1 VEPVPHTPLPVAG
14 PELLLWLGVAGL
26 VPLVAA
32 VVLVACY
39 RRCRCLSGY
48 PVGTS
53 LAVAVVAAFFFTYW
67 IVVWR
72 SKKRYTD
79 DEWRRYHQR
88 RALEP
93 AAEPAHA

>member
-1 VEPVPHTPLPVAG
+1 VEPVQHTPLPVG
-14 PELLLWLGVAGL
+14 WPELLVGLGVAAL
-26 VPLVAA
+26 VLAVAA

-79 DEWRRYHQR
+79 EEWRRYHAW
-88 RALEP
+88 RALGSP
-93 AAEPAHA
+93 APTPS